1 MPFSNTLAFS
11 NAFPRLR
18 GAVAPVRSLTFRR
31 ADGSTLVRVKPCRPK
46 VRRQASGDAN
56 VALIMA
62 VMMSLV
68 FGPVIGVHLI
78 AAFAPAATPS
88 EVVARDATT
97 ALPPG

>member
-1 MPFSNTLAFS
+1 MTFS

-18 GAVAPVRSLTFRR
+18 VAVAPVRTLSFRR
-31 ADGSTLVRVKPCRPK
+31 ADGSKLVRVKARRPRT
-46 VRRQASGDAN
+46 RRSTPGDAS

-62 VMMSLV
+62 VMMTLV

-78 AAFAPAATPS
+78 AAYAPAAPAS
-88 EVVARDATT
+88 DVAVRSAGT

>member
-1 MPFSNTLAFS
+1 MTFS

-18 GAVAPVRSLTFRR
+18 VAVTPVRTLSFRR
-31 ADGSTLVRVKPCRPK
+31 ADGSKLVRVKARRPRT
-46 VRRQASGDAN
+46 RRSTPGDAS

-62 VMMSLV
+62 VMMTLV

-78 AAFAPAATPS
+78 AAFAADVPPQ
-88 EVVARDATT
+88 EMVARGSGA